1 MTTAAHGL
9 AYDDG
14 HGPDDFE
21 VRWRGIH
28 GWAITAFF
36 LLWEAL
42 YQLCKLVAARRG
54 SQWVKVARLGGSY
67 LTAFLNACICS
78 VLGLWILLAYLLFA
92 GSRERALVL
101 DDGPAVGVV
110 YIAAQSFMGWLLMD
124 CVHLLTHFP
133 TLGGVD
139 MVLHH
144 VAFLITAALGYGYRV
159 VPFVCG
165 WLLLGEVSS
174 VPLNIRWYLIQ
185 SGRGESHALTLTNY
199 SFAVCFFVCRILLL
213 NAGLVD
219 LFVELRPVL
228 LAPPCNAE
236 AWAVNTFCAL
246 LVGCSLLNMYWM
258 GKIVQM
264 ATKSTTRSSHGA
276 GDKGAL
282 VIRGK
287 SSPVQLNSK
296 EEMAGLASR
305 AGFEID
311 RAIEEGECN
320 AREARG
326 EFVNCTPSTSSLIS
340 HSSRRSS
347 SSNSTS
353 SLLADHEASSVPTV
367 TPMGHL
373 FDRAHLSL
381 QASWVMLGRAA
392 DGAASGA
399 AAVANAA
406 ADRAATAVSTGA
418 RTERP

>member
-1 MTTAAHGL
+1 MSTLSSDT
-9 AYDDG
+9 
-14 HGPDDFE
+14 
-21 VRWRGIH
+21 
-28 GWAITAFF
+28 F
-36 LLWEAL
+36 LP
-42 YQLCKLVAARRG
+42 
-54 SQWVKVARLGGSY
+54 S
-67 LTAFLNACICS
+67 
-78 VLGLWILLAYLLFA
+78 
-92 GSRERALVL
+92 
-101 DDGPAVGVV
+101 AV
-110 YIAAQSFMGWLLMD
+110 F
-124 CVHLLTHFP
+124 
-133 TLGGVD
+133 
-139 MVLHH
+139 
-144 VAFLITAALGYGYRV
+144 
-159 VPFVCG
+159 
-165 WLLLGEVSS
+165 
-174 VPLNIRWYLIQ
+174 
-185 SGRGESHALTLTNY
+185 
-199 SFAVCFFVCRILLL
+199 
-213 NAGLVD
+213 
-219 LFVELRPVL
+219 
-228 LAPPCNAE
+228 
-236 AWAVNTFCAL
+236 
-246 LVGCSLLNMYWM
+246 
-258 GKIVQM
+258 QM